1 MVLPPLEEVSRP
13 IAATSSGCLWGL
25 VFRAVVD
32 AAVAYCICTR
42 QVQGS
47 DAAWRGGLHR
57 RGCKIP
63 WIHPMTPSFLVSPLS
78 SLLDRSLFWG
88 VVTRRQVCTR
98 PPKVAAKRQTGGLR
112 RRPSGAGQQG
122 GMLDKLKECWRRSLH
137 TACVRLNSSQPAPL
151 RPQFSIRPK
160 TSPSNSMLAFS
171 DNEDHHNR
179 PPPPC

>member
-1 MVLPPLEEVSRP
+1 M
-13 IAATSSGCLWGL
+13 WGL

-78 SLLDRSLFWG
+78 SLLDRSLFWGGWLQFWG

-151 RPQFSIRPK
+151 RLKSQSVPK
-160 TSPSNSMLAFS
+160 HLHQTQCWLFPIMRITTI
-171 DNEDHHNR
+171 DHPRLVNMS
-179 PPPPC
+179 